1 MKLHILG
8 AGYGFPGISTMVE
21 CNGSYYLFDVG
32 APVAELMYQQKLSF
46 NDLRAVFI
54 SHRHG
59 DHTTGLS
66 TLAHTI
72 HSGFKKNGALEIFL
86 PEECVLTGF
95 QQLMLSMKDTINEAR
110 LQMKLYDAGVVYQD
124 ENVTVTAIPTD
135 HVIGGRPGYAM
146 IIEGEGKRVVITGDL
161 HREDPHDFP
170 AIAESEPTDAI
181 ICEFEHFHM
190 DALLPHMKKCDTK
203 QFIFHHYNAKWS
215 LEEIQALQESNTLPY
230 SVVIA
235 KSGDWI
241 TV

>member
-21 CNGSYYLFDVG
+21 CKGKYYIVDAG
-32 APVAELMYQQKLSF
+32 APVAERMNEAGVSL
-46 NDLRAVFI
+46 NDLQAVFI

-66 TLAHTI
+66 TLAHMI
-72 HSGFKKNGALEIFL
+72 NSGYKKTGPVEVFL

-95 QQLMLSMKDTINEAR
+95 QQLMLSMKDFINTEK
-110 LQMKLYDAGVVYQD
+110 LQMKLYEPGVIYQD
-124 ENVTVTAIPTD
+124 ENITVTAIATD
-135 HVIGGRPGYAM
+135 HVIGGRPGNAM
-146 IIEGEGKRVVITGDL
+146 MIEGDGKRVIITGDL

-203 QFIFHHYNAKWS
+203 QFIFHHYNAPWS
-215 LEEIQALQESNTLPY
+215 LHEIQQIQESAALPY
-230 SVVIA
+230 PVLLA
-235 KSGDWI
+235 KNGDWI